1 MAGKHD
7 DRAKRCEVGGIT
19 PVFGQRLHATDNGHN
34 CVGRGDGLCALACL
48 GLGHV
53 QPQGVST
60 EQRDY
65 EAKNVSLARECN
77 GVSGGSMAVEGQRN
91 NDEKNAAG

>member
-34 CVGRGDGLCALACL
+34 CVGRGDGLSALACL
-48 GLGHV
+48 CLGHV

-60 EQRDY
+60 
-65 EAKNVSLARECN
+65 
-77 GVSGGSMAVEGQRN
+77 
-91 NDEKNAAG
+91 